1 MIILDTNIIA
11 ALMRRD
17 ARVLD
22 WLDEQPGQSV
32 WISAVSVYETRF
44 GIEVLAV
51 GRRKRELERAF
62 EGFLKEDLEARVV
75 PFDTAAAESAGRVAA
90 ERRRAGRSIDVRD
103 AQIAGIV
110 FSRRAILATHNT
122 RHFEGIGLSIVDPL
136 TP

>member
-1 MIILDTNIIA
+1 LIILDTNIIA

-22 WLDEQPGQSV
+22 WLDEQPSQSV

-44 GIEVLAV
+44 RIEVLAV

-136 TP
+136 AP